1 MKRNSPV
8 KDREIALSDE
18 DELLIATN
26 LDGVITKINDNVVN
40 ITQFTRGELVGS
52 NLNILRHPDMP
63 PSVFDDL
70 WFHLKKGEQW
80 RGVIKNRA
88 KDGSYFWVDA
98 FINPSY
104 EHGQLHGYESLL
116 TKANENQLS
125 RANRAYQSLNNGK
138 GLPDKPLLQLELRT
152 WIAVGVL
159 PAPIP
164 PIVAA
169 FMDLGTGS
177 IIAASLFGMLL
188 GMYGARWF
196 SRHFPFLVRDSRKI
210 VDNPLMQYIN
220 VGRYHNMGQLRF
232 TIEMLQSEI
241 RAILGAINVTS
252 KGVESKVQ
260 HTQSSISTVFNE
272 VGKQQLE
279 ITQMAGE
286 MEHLIGAIQDVVANI
301 SSVTDNVDNAESIV
315 SNGQSTVRE
324 TASDIR
330 TLAGE
335 VENAASAIS
344 KLNEDAT
351 NIGVVVDSIESIAEQ
366 TNLLALNAAIEA
378 ARAGEQG
385 RGFAVVADEVRT
397 LASRTRE
404 STDQIKTMIQQ
415 LQAGTSNAVDTMMQG
430 KERADENVNKA
441 AELESMFTEIKDV
454 VASIKQMVDNINAS
468 SQEQLSASDNVNNN
482 VQKITIASEAT
493 VESTQEM
500 MEDYKGLIHVAEK
513 LSDLIYR
520 FKIK

>member
-1 MKRNSPV
+1 MKKNTPV
-8 KDREIALSDE
+8 KDHEIVLTESN
-18 DELLIATN
+18 ELLITTDLN
-26 LDGVITKINDNVVN
+26 GIITKVNDDMVNVA
-40 ITQFTRGELVGS
+40 QFSRQELVGS
-52 NLNILRHPDMP
+52 NLNMIRHPDMP
-63 PSVFDDL
+63 PSIFEDL
-70 WFHLKKGEQW
+70 WSHLKKGEQW

-104 EHGQLHGYESLL
+104 EQGQLHGYESLL
-116 TKANENQLS
+116 SKVNENQLA
-125 RANRAYQSLNNGK
+125 RASKAYKSLNLGK
-138 GLPDKPLLQLELRT
+138 GLPDKPLLNLNLRT

-164 PIVAA
+164 PIIAA
-169 FMDLGTGS
+169 LMDLGTGP
-177 IIAASLFGMLL
+177 IIGASLLGMLL
-188 GMYGARWF
+188 AMYGARWF

-272 VGKQQLE
+272 VGNQQAE
-279 ITQMAGE
+279 ITQMATE
-286 MEHLIGAIQDVVANI
+286 MENLINAIQDVVGNI
-301 SSVTDNVDNAESIV
+301 SSVTENVNNAESIV
-315 SNGQSTVRE
+315 SNGQATVRE

-335 VENAASAIS
+335 VENAANAIS

-351 NIGVVVDSIESIAEQ
+351 SIGVVVESIESIAEQ

-397 LASRTRE
+397 LAGRTRE
-404 STDQIKTMIQQ
+404 STDEIHKMIQQ
-415 LQAGTSNAVDTMMQG
+415 LQEGTSNAVEVMMQG

-441 AELESMFTEIKDV
+441 AELESMFAEINNV
-454 VASIKQMVDNINAS
+454 VASIKQMIDNINAS
-468 SQEQLSASDNVNNN
+468 SQEQLSASDNVNHN
-482 VQKITIASEAT
+482 VQKITAASETT

-500 MEDYKGLIHVAEK
+500 MKDYEGLIHIAEK
-513 LSDLIYR
+513 LSDLIFR